1 MWWGHICL
9 FTIKSSKPCHN
20 VNSNYI
26 KREERQDRK
35 KDKEQKERQRT
46 ERQTDRQERKKRKEG
61 RRRRRRG
68 EERKRGKKDILKGWR
83 EGWVFKHVTI
93 DKKLQSYMKI
103 MEAEKESTY
112 RVTPIYFSC

>member
-35 KDKEQKERQRT
+35 KDKEQKD
-46 ERQTDRQERKKRKEG
+46 RQTDKKERKERKEG
-61 RRRRRRG
+61 EG
-68 EERKRGKKDILKGWR
+68 EGGEKKERGKKDILKGWR